1 MGEAEYFILIG
12 GSETGPW
19 TLGQVQAFW
28 RAGAVTSET
37 LYAQPGAAAWKPLS
51 AILDVAPPA
60 TPTPPPQ
67 QENNL
72 AISDTD
78 DTGGKPEQPGEMDLT
93 KLRQWLRDKLAA
105 INFAPETDAI
115 REFFES
121 YLSHF
126 SNEEQEQAFGKEALH
141 QYRIGKL
148 SPAGLMGQDTNEIT
162 LQKFHSLDPRLD
174 YESGAREEGAREGA
188 EAATRIRQQRMDE
201 LLGKFRD
208 MSPVSGRRP
217 APANREKTGNRNSNH
232 HEPDSV

>member
-1 MGEAEYFILIG
+1 MGKADYYILIG

-67 QENNL
+67 QENNP
-72 AISDTD
+72 AIPDTD
-78 DTGGKPEQPGEMDLT
+78 DTGGKPEQPEDMDLT
-93 KLRQWLRDKLAA
+93 KLRQWLRD
-105 INFAPETDAI
+105 N
-115 REFFES
+115 FES

-141 QYRIGKL
+141 QYRTGKL
-148 SPAGLMGQDTNEIT
+148 TPAGLMGQDTNEIT
-162 LQKFHSLDPRLD
+162 LQKFRSLDPRLD
-174 YESGAREEGAREGA
+174 YESGAAEQGAREGA

-201 LLGKFRD
+201 LLGKLK
-208 MSPVSGRRP
+208 SP
-217 APANREKTGNRNSNH
+217 
-232 HEPDSV
+232 